1 VHVAEGAVPK
11 DGPSAGVTIAT
22 AMISALAKVPVRR
35 DLAMTG
41 EITLRGRVL
50 PIGGL
55 KSKLLAA
62 HLAGVKTVLI
72 PKRNEKDL
80 VDVPEDVRNE
90 LRIVPV
96 ETMDEVLAEALIS
109 EPRSARRIKAER
121 AERQKRVAAPRRRRR
136 QDEAPVAATPP
147 KPEPVQPPAGA
158 Q

>member
-1 VHVAEGAVPK
+1 
-11 DGPSAGVTIAT
+11 
-22 AMISALAKVPVRR
+22 
-35 DLAMTG
+35 MTG

-109 EPRSARRIKAER
+109 EARSARRIKAER
-121 AERQKRVAAPRRRRR
+121 AERQKRVAAPRRRSRKPE
-136 QDEAPVAATPP
+136 EAPVAATPP
-147 KPEPVQPPAGA
+147 APKPVQPPAGA
-158 Q
+158 P

>member
-1 VHVAEGAVPK
+1 M
-11 DGPSAGVTIAT
+11 AT
-22 AMISALAKVPVRR
+22 AMASLLTEKPVRR

-72 PKRNEKDL
+72 PRRNEKDL
-80 VDVPEDVRNE
+80 ADVPEEVRSQ

-96 ETMDEVLAEALIS
+96 ETMDEVLAEALID
-109 EPRSARRIKAER
+109 SARPATRIKAER
-121 AERQKRVAAPRRRRR
+121 AARQQRVGRRTPRRPAAKR
-136 QDEAPVAATPP
+136 EAPIAATN
-147 KPEPVQPPAGA
+147 KPAEVDQPTAGTA
-158 Q
+158 